1 MVSMSADPDLADA
14 PTLPL
19 GVSIVLYRTPITAIE
34 PLLQQLLAQGARLVY
49 LVDNSPKD
57 FDTFQGW
64 TPPGRVVVI
73 ATRRNLGYGR
83 ANNIAIRD
91 SVRRHKYHLVCN
103 PDISMG
109 SDTLSG
115 LYRLME
121 GRPDVGLCSPRTV
134 GTDGHLHH
142 LCKRLPSPFD
152 LAIRRFAP
160 ASWFE
165 AQRAHYEMRDQSY
178 DRPME
183 APFLSGCFM
192 FFRSAVLSRLDGFD
206 ERYFLYIEDLDLS
219 RRAAVL
225 ARNLYTPDIQ
235 IVHGAQRGAYKSLR
249 LLRYFSVSVLRY
261 FNKWGWFEQPWF
273 PARRSSH

>member
-1 MVSMSADPDLADA
+1 VQSAD
-14 PTLPL
+14 
-19 GVSIVLYRTPITAIE
+19 S
-34 PLLQQLLAQGARLVY
+34 
-49 LVDNSPKD
+49 
-57 FDTFQGW
+57 
-64 TPPGRVVVI
+64 
-73 ATRRNLGYGR
+73 
-83 ANNIAIRD
+83 
-91 SVRRHKYHLVCN
+91 
-103 PDISMG
+103 
-109 SDTLSG
+109 
-115 LYRLME
+115 
-121 GRPDVGLCSPRTV
+121 

-142 LCKRLPSPFD
+142 LCKRLPSPLD

-235 IVHGAQRGAYKSLR
+235 IVHGPARRLQITAPAALLQRLGAEV
-249 LLRYFSVSVLRY
+249 FQQV
-261 FNKWGWFEQPWF
+261 GWFEQPWF
-273 PARRSSH
+273 AARRSGH